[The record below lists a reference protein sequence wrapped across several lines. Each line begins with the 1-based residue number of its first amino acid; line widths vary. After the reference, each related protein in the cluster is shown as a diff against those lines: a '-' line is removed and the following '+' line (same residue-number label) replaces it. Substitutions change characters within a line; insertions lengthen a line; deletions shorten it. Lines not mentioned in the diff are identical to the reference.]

1 MLLLV
6 VWIIAVMGF
15 IAYKEKPDR
24 DENDIVKRMIRE
36 AEYHKRHPEV
46 KRSVKYM
53 NAGYYQRGL

>member
-6 VWIIAVMGF
+6 VWIITAMCF
-15 IAYKEKPDR
+15 IAHKERPDR

-36 AEYHKRHPEV
+36 AEYHKRHPEA

-53 NAGYYQRGL
+53 NAGYRGL

>member
-6 VWIIAVMGF
+6 IWIVAVMGF

-36 AEYHKRHPEV
+36 AEYHERHPEV

-53 NAGYYQRGL
+53 NAGYFQ

>member
-6 VWIIAVMGF
+6 IWIAAVMGF

-24 DENDIVKRMIRE
+24 DENDIVKRMIWE